1 MQGLYQWLSGRA
13 SFFRFIRAGQSTSS
27 TVSTETTVRRE
38 GVTLLV
44 GSAAALD
51 LDVCPFC
58 GSKVARTH
66 SEPAKRQPF
75 GEAISQKSGQVNGR
89 LSE

>member
-27 TVSTETTVRRE
+27 TVSTETVRRE

-58 GSKVARTH
+58 GSKLARAH
-66 SEPAKRQPF
+66 SEPARRQPF
-75 GEAISQKSGQVNGR
+75 GEAISQKSGRVDGH